1 MSLDTLLWFSASVTE
16 AAVIALL
23 LYRRVWR
30 NFPIFF
36 AYSLWTL
43 ASSVG
48 VYIISRNL
56 SSSTYL
62 TTYLVEIIV
71 DSTLLFSVLVE
82 LAWSLLRP
90 IRASLSRGVLI
101 AITIVIF
108 AIGGAVWPFTIV
120 PGSGGLTRELIVL
133 MRLQQ
138 TISVL
143 QIIVFLAFVAS
154 TQLLSIGWRD
164 RELQIATG
172 LGFTSLVGLGVTV
185 LHAQASFRLQYNHL
199 SQVFVRV
206 LPVFPGLLDR
216 QFCPKGRRA
225 AGVHPADAKH
235 AAGCCRR
242 GARHPNRF
250 GGFQHPG
257 RTEEIRLVSISP
269 AIHSSS

>member
-133 MRLQQ
+133 MHLQQ

-199 SQVFVRV
+199 SQVFVASYLCSLVYWIVSFAQKEEERREFTPQMRSMLLAV
-206 LPVFPGLLDR
+206 AGAARATRIGL
-216 QFCPKGRRA
+216 
-225 AGVHPADAKH
+225 ADSNTQVERKKS
-235 AAGCCRR
+235 GW
-242 GARHPNRF
+242 
-250 GGFQHPG
+250 
-257 RTEEIRLVSISP
+257 
-269 AIHSSS
+269 